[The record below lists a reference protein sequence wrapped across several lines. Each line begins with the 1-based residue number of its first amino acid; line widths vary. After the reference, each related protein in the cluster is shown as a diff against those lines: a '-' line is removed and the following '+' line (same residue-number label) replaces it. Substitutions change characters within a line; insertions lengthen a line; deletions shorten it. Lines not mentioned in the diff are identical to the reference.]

1 VRLSSLLTK
10 GLSEAQEKQLAD
22 EIKHSVLA
30 AALRGAIREEIE
42 RSYRAEEQV
51 TGGNDDLPFYLK
63 EVGERRGYRQI
74 LRMILEE

>member
-1 VRLSSLLTK
+1 MRLSSHLSK
-10 GLSEAQEKQLAD
+10 GLTEEQQKQLAN

-30 AALRGAIREEIE
+30 EALRGVLREEIE